1 MASEAKFKLVDIL
14 KVLPIAESTVHY
26 WKRKFKKDDPD
37 EPLRVA
43 IRTIWEAD
51 NHYGVR
57 RVYLELRKQP
67 EFAELNHKKVQRLMH
82 EMGLKG
88 VGYNKQSRKYDS
100 SKGPEGKRVKNKIH
114 RRFKTDRPLQKL
126 SSDVTEF
133 KIPST
138 GEKVY
143 LEPILDMY
151 NNEILAHSISTRPT
165 LAFTLQPLNQL
176 VEQLPKLT
184 YRTTIHTDQGWQYRH
199 RACRKTLKQN
209 RIIQSMSRRAT
220 ALDNAVMES
229 FFNKLKVEIGPLDNY
244 SSAKELIDAIN
255 NWILYY
261 NNTRI
266 QAKLNGH
273 SPVEHRQMAA

>member
-1 MASEAKFKLVDIL
+1 ML

-26 WKRKFKKDDPD
+26 WKRKFKKEDPD

-43 IRTIWEAD
+43 IRMIWEAD

-57 RVYLELRKQP
+57 RIYLELRKQP
-67 EFAELNHKKVQRLMH
+67 EFAKVNHKKVQRLMH

-133 KIPST
+133 KVPVT

-143 LEPILDMY
+143 LVPILDMY
-151 NNEILAHSISTRPT
+151 NNEILTHSISTRPN
-165 LAFTLQPLNQL
+165 LEFTLQPLNQL
-176 VEQLPKLT
+176 VDRMPKLT
-184 YRTTIHTDQGWQYRH
+184 YRTTIYPDQGWKYRH
-199 RACRKTLKQN
+199 RSWRKTLKQN
-209 RIIQSMSRRAT
+209 RIVQSMSRRAT
-220 ALDNAVMES
+220 ALDNTVMES
-229 FFNKLKVEIGPLDNY
+229 FFNKLKVEIGPLHHY
-244 SSAKELIDAIN
+244 SSAKELIDANN

-273 SPVEHRQMAA
+273 SHVEYRQMAA

>member
-1 MASEAKFKLVDIL
+1 AQFKLVDIL
-14 KVLPIAESTVHY
+14 KVLPIAESSVHY
-26 WKRKFKKDDPD
+26 WKRKFKKEDPD
-37 EPLRVA
+37 KPLRVA

-67 EFAELNHKKVQRLMH
+67 EFAKVNHKKVQRFMH

-133 KIPST
+133 KVPAT

-151 NNEILAHSISTRPT
+151 NNEILTHSISTRPN
-165 LAFTLQPLNQL
+165 LEFTLQPLNQL
-176 VEQLPKLT
+176 VERMPELS
-184 YRTTIHTDQGWQYRH
+184 YRTTIHTGQGWQYRH
-199 RACRKTLKQN
+199 RSWRKTLKKN

-229 FFNKLKVEIGPLDNY
+229 FFNKLKVEIGPLNNY
-244 SSAKELIDAIN
+244 SSAKELIDAID

-273 SPVEHRQMAA
+273 SPVEYRQMAA

>member
-1 MASEAKFKLVDIL
+1 M
-14 KVLPIAESTVHY
+14 HY

-199 RACRKTLKQN
+199 RAWRKTLKQN

-220 ALDNAVMES
+220 ALDNTVMES
-229 FFNKLKVEIGPLDNY
+229 FFNKLKGEIGPLDNY

-273 SPVEHRQMAA
+273 SPVEYRQMAA